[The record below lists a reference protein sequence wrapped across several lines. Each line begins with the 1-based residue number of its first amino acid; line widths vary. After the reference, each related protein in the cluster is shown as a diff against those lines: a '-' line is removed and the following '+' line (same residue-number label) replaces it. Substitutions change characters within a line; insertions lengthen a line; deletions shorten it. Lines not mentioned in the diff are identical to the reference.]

1 MRDGSLSG
9 KARTPLRCL
18 SAGYL
23 NLDVVGVVLGS
34 KRKLWCFRGG
44 FRADHSRAAGGG
56 GVLGSWGPPKS
67 CTPEFPLERTDL
79 IFSS

>member
-56 GVLGSWGPPKS
+56 GGARELGPTKKLHPGIP
-67 CTPEFPLERTDL
+67 TGEN
-79 IFSS
+79 